1 LIEFTEEFKEFNLD
15 DSSWKILNKIFDK
28 PHLINVFQMNSDSS
42 EDIELAILKAF
53 LACIFINRNIIRK
66 ERISLN

>member
-15 DSSWKILNKIFDK
+15 DSSWKILNIIFEK
-28 PHLINVFQMNSDSS
+28 PHLINVFEMNSDPS

-53 LACIFINRNIIRK
+53 LACIY
-66 ERISLN
+66 